1 MRGKIY
7 IGRVWV
13 VVFRRNSSPQTR
25 AVLEDLLASPGGWRY
40 GYDIARRTGL
50 ASGTLYPILGR
61 LSDGGLLETRWEDD
75 PPEGR
80 PRRHLYRLTAAGA
93 ALAATVAEQETAGR
107 GTRARASR
115 NRRPAVEGAR

>member
-1 MRGKIY
+1 LRDKIY
-7 IGRVWV
+7 IDRVCV

-25 AVLEDLLASPGGWRY
+25 AVLVDLLASPGGWRH
-40 GYDIARRTGL
+40 GYDMARRTGL

-80 PRRHLYRLTAAGA
+80 PRRHLYRLTAEGA
-93 ALAATVAEQETAGR
+93 VLAAAVAEQATAGR
-107 GTRARASR
+107 ATRARGR
-115 NRRPAVEGAR
+115 LRERPAVEGVR

>member
-1 MRGKIY
+1 
-7 IGRVWV
+7 
-13 VVFRRNSSPQTR
+13 
-25 AVLEDLLASPGGWRY
+25 VLEDLLADPGGWRH

-80 PRRHLYRLTAAGA
+80 PRRHLYRLTGEGA
-93 ALAATVAEQETAGR
+93 VLAAAVAEQAVLAAAVAEQAAADRLGK
-107 GTRARASR
+107 RARAGSR
-115 NRRPAVEGAR
+115 GRPAVEGAS